1 MIKIH
6 RSKSSVNITGTRE
19 ALYLAM
25 SPISSQSYKS
35 PVRTAGPREMLSLIH
50 QSCWIAHPYLEG
62 KVFWFI
68 KLISLPLPISVT
80 LYLYLERST
89 NRIEST
95 FSFLPPCLGILIY
108 PQMVTLCSV
117 FKAFKLT
124 LGDLNVL
131 TDALYLTEYILL
143 E

>member
-1 MIKIH
+1 
-6 RSKSSVNITGTRE
+6 
-19 ALYLAM
+19 
-25 SPISSQSYKS
+25 
-35 PVRTAGPREMLSLIH
+35 MLSLIH
-50 QSCWIAHPYLEG
+50 QSCWIANPYLEG
-62 KVFWFI
+62 RVYRFI

-108 PQMVTLCSV
+108 PQMVILCSV
-117 FKAFKLT
+117 FKAFTLT
-124 LGDLNVL
+124 LDDLNVL
-131 TDALYLTEYILL
+131 TDALYLTKYILL